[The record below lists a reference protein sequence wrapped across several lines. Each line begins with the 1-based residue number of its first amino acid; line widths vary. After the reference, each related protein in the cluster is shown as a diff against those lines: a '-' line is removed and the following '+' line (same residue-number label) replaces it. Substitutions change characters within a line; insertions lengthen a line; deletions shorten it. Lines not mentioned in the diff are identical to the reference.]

1 MTNCDVCGKECADVV
16 TVSIGDG
23 PAHRFDCLRCA
34 EMQLAPRCR
43 VCGRHVVERP
53 LRLDG
58 EVYCSAGCAEQGRAR
73 IAWLPGQGE
82 GDIDPVGTTPP
93 RIGAPMPALPRPRDG
108 RGAPGARVGDRIVV
122 RSRRV
127 EAPPRDGEVLEVR
140 SADGGP
146 PYLVRWSDTGH
157 VALYFPGPDA
167 VISTSDR
174 AERAP

>member
-1 MTNCDVCGKECADVV
+1 MISCEVCGRECAEVI
-16 TVSIGDG
+16 TVSVGAG

-34 EMQLAPRCR
+34 ELRLAPTCHL
-43 VCGRHVVERP
+43 CGRRVVDRP
-53 LRLDG
+53 VRVDG

-73 IAWLPGQGE
+73 AGWLPGPGE
-82 GDIDPVGTTPP
+82 GDLDPVGTTPP
-93 RIGAPMPALPRPRDG
+93 RIGAPMPALPRPRNG
-108 RGAPGARVGDRIVV
+108 RGAPCARVGDRIVV

-127 EAPPRDGEVLEVR
+127 EAPPRDGEVIEVR

-167 VISTSDR
+167 VISTSEV
-174 AERAP
+174 AETAD